1 MLHSGDYADL
11 HDKIKKLSHGSASGS
26 ICSLRNPPERK
37 EWRKCIISAD
47 LGVQVGKFYSSY
59 GYVSEASEHAELLG
73 ISIEMMC
80 AGSLKRYGHGGM
92 LWQTEWCLLDKRRW
106 EIFSSD
112 ERLVGGSCERPAKES
127 NSEEHSR
134 GNT

>member
-1 MLHSGDYADL
+1 MSY
-11 HDKIKKLSHGSASGS
+11 GSASGS
-26 ICSLRNPPERK
+26 ICSIRNPPERK

-47 LGVQVGKFYSSY
+47 LGVQAGKFYSSY

-92 LWQTEWCLLDKRRW
+92 LWQTEWCLLDKRTW

-134 GNT
+134 GIT